1 MYINNKQYKRVFGSL
16 FRLERNKYC
25 STIMIKLIF
34 THSLNEIFLCLQAN
48 MYCYPVFFCFK
59 ITYLLTIT
67 FLIRGLS
74 LNVNSNLPKSLYDV
88 QWIQPAY
95 LKKQRNS
102 KFTIWQIRNSNIKIN
117 VQSPHHSRNFGL
129 NYRMRIKY

>member
-34 THSLNEIFLCLQAN
+34 THSLNEIFICLQAN
-48 MYCYPVFFCFK
+48 MYCYPVLAAFQTKSLFKEIGDICFK

-67 FLIRGLS
+67 YLMRGLS
-74 LNVNSNLPKSLYDV
+74 LNLNSNLPKSLYDV
-88 QWIQPAY
+88 QEY
-95 LKKQRNS
+95 
-102 KFTIWQIRNSNIKIN
+102 
-117 VQSPHHSRNFGL
+117 
-129 NYRMRIKY
+129 